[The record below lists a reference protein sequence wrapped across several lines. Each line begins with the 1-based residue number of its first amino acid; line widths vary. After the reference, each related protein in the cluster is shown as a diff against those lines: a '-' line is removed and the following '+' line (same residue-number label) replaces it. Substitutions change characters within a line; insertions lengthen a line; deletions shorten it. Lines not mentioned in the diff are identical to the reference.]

1 MKIIEIR
8 TQLPK
13 DIQAIYVYWGI
24 GIGFTDGLG
33 FFDFAVR

>member
-13 DIQAIYVYWGI
+13 DIQAI
-24 GIGFTDGLG
+24 
-33 FFDFAVR
+33 